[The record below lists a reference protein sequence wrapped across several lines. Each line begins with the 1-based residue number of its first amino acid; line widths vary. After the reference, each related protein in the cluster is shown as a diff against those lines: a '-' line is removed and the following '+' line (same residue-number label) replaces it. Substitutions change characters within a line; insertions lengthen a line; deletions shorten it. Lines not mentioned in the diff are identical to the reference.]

1 MSDGAETT
9 KSLAAI
15 IYERGEDINR
25 IMAEFATDLAG
36 SGLRVGGFVQVAEAG
51 RDGRPEAHVR
61 DLETGVR
68 LPIFQNL
75 GPCAQ
80 SCRVDAAALVEVARL
95 LSGALAR
102 QPNFLSSI
110 GSGGSNRKAR
120 ALSMKSPRRQ
130 LQAFRFSSVFRR
142 AISKPGGN
150 LPWGSVKNSPV
161 RAKLLMPGG
170 ASRLQLAPAQPTHDQ
185 QVAPLIAAQ
194 IRSASTTS
202 PGVLTLKKGSKCSI
216 PQSA

>member
-68 LPIFQNL
+68 LPIFQNWAVRAIVPRRCRGSRRGRPAL
-75 GPCAQ
+75 ERSTGPPAEFLVVNRFGRLE
-80 SCRVDAAALVEVARL
+80 SEGEGIVDEIAAAAT
-95 LSGALAR
+95 SGIPVLIGVSTRYLEAWRQFAMGFCEELACSREALDAWW
-102 QPNFLSSI
+102 
-110 GSGGSNRKAR
+110 RK
-120 ALSMKSPRRQ
+120 
-130 LQAFRFSSVFRR
+130 
-142 AISKPGGN
+142 
-150 LPWGSVKNSPV
+150 
-161 RAKLLMPGG
+161 
-170 ASRLQLAPAQPTHDQ
+170 
-185 QVAPLIAAQ
+185 QVAACACAAD
-194 IRSASTTS
+194 
-202 PGVLTLKKGSKCSI
+202 P
-216 PQSA
+216 

>member
-102 QPNFLSSI
+102 QPNLLVVNRFGRLESEGEGIVDEIAAAATSGIPVLI
-110 GSGGSNRKAR
+110 GVSTRYLEAWRQFAMGFCEELACSREALDAWWRK
-120 ALSMKSPRRQ
+120 
-130 LQAFRFSSVFRR
+130 
-142 AISKPGGN
+142 
-150 LPWGSVKNSPV
+150 
-161 RAKLLMPGG
+161 
-170 ASRLQLAPAQPTHDQ
+170 
-185 QVAPLIAAQ
+185 QVAACACAAD
-194 IRSASTTS
+194 
-202 PGVLTLKKGSKCSI
+202 P
-216 PQSA
+216 